1 MYPTFYKNICCIF
14 QAAKNFHGAASQHI
28 KDFVPA
34 IRAAVVDINLR
45 VKYAA
50 ERAFKYLA
58 EVCMYVCMYVNDN
71 VICAQAQVE
80 PRMEQLFDFPVTSY
94 CL

>member
-1 MYPTFYKNICCIF
+1 MYECMNECCLL
-14 QAAKNFHGAASQHI
+14 QAAKNFYGAASQHI
-28 KDFVPA
+28 KVFIPV

-58 EVCMYVCMYVNDN
+58 EVCMYVYYINNIMF
-71 VICAQAQVE
+71 I
-80 PRMEQLFDFPVTSY
+80 
-94 CL
+94 

>member
-1 MYPTFYKNICCIF
+1 MYFKINMYVCMYVLFLCVVFF
-14 QAAKNFHGAASQHI
+14 QAAKNFHGAALQHVKFFI
-28 KDFVPA
+28 PA

-58 EVCMYVCMYVNDN
+58 EVCMYVCMYVWNRFSN
-71 VICAQAQVE
+71 
-80 PRMEQLFDFPVTSY
+80 
-94 CL
+94 

>member
-1 MYPTFYKNICCIF
+1 M
-14 QAAKNFHGAASQHI
+14 
-28 KDFVPA
+28 FVCFSA
-34 IRAAVVDINLR
+34 TAAVPETEISDSSHQ
-45 VKYAA
+45 
-50 ERAFKYLA
+50 
-58 EVCMYVCMYVNDN
+58 EVEKHTIIPETQVVIVYSMYVCCYEDLFMYVCMYVNDN

>member
-1 MYPTFYKNICCIF
+1 VYVRTFAF
-14 QAAKNFHGAASQHI
+14 QAAKNFYGAASQHI
-28 KDFVPA
+28 KVFIPA

-58 EVCMYVCMYVNDN
+58 EVCMYVCMYVCLCMY
-71 VICAQAQVE
+71 VCMFERILIQIHFY
-80 PRMEQLFDFPVTSY
+80 LFI
-94 CL
+94 L